1 MRALKLITLFNVN
14 GALIYVDEK
23 GDTVGYEDVFAKI
36 EMCPSASSSDKTLA
50 TKLGGDAA

>member
-36 EMCPSASSSDKTLA
+36 EMCRKHYPENG
-50 TKLGGDAA
+50 LGADNVGQFIR